1 MNEVKKFYKKT
12 LKYIF
17 LLFNKKLII
26 TNKEKKYF
34 SKSNIKLGR
43 KNYKIFSIDDG
54 KIYMDSSEGKYFYM
68 YKNIILQKL
77 SIDVGDLSA
86 DSNIIK
92 YGLIKFC
99 KKFNLK
105 VISIVSGRDAKDN
118 YYHWVIDVLPRLI
131 ILKKEIKKK
140 KLLNL
145 LVPNYKKDYQIESL
159 NCFIDN
165 KSTNFINL
173 SKYKFMQ
180 FDKITLCSNNENF
193 EYLNNNLLSNL
204 RNKVLTEAKKKLK
217 SSKYK
222 YEKIFISRADANL
235 KNKRNLKNNIEI
247 ENYLIKKG
255 FSVLILSNYSFLEQA
270 LIFNNAKLVVGLHG
284 AGLTNILFCK
294 KRTKIIE
301 ITLDSWPKLFKKLSK
316 CLNLSY
322 KKLSAN
328 KYSNINNLV
337 VLPTSKIK
345 KLL

>member
-1 MNEVKKFYKKT
+1 MSKVQKFYKKT
-12 LKYIF
+12 LKYFF

-34 SKSNIKLGR
+34 SKSNIKFGR
-43 KNYKIFSIDDG
+43 KNYEIFNLNDG
-54 KIYMDSSEGKYFYM
+54 KIYMDSSEGKYFYI

-77 SIDVGDLSA
+77 SIDVDGLSP
-86 DSNIIK
+86 DSNILK
-92 YGLIKFC
+92 YGLVKFC
-99 KKFNLK
+99 KKINLK

-131 ILKKEIKKK
+131 ILKNEIKKE

-145 LVPNYKKDYQIESL
+145 LVPNYKKKYQIESL

-165 KSTNFINL
+165 KRTNFINL

-180 FDKITLCSNNENF
+180 FDKITLSSNNENF
-193 EYLNNNLLSNL
+193 EYLNKNLLSYL
-204 RNKVLTEAKKKLK
+204 KNKVLTEARKKLK
-217 SSKYK
+217 SPKYK

-235 KNKRNLKNNIEI
+235 KNKRNLKNNLEI

-255 FSVLILSNYSFLEQA
+255 FNVLILSNYSFLEQA

-301 ITLDSWPKLFKKLSK
+301 ITLDNWPKLFKKLSK

-322 KKLSAN
+322 KKISAN

-337 VLPTSKIK
+337 ILPTSKIK